1 MPGNQALRRHR
12 WEDHCKFK
20 ASLVD
25 KSKFRGYPGLQSKTL
40 SQKQTQRTVVSVK
53 CSRAYL
59 LALSLGICSLA
70 GGSSRK
76 PKAFTSPVYLS
87 V

>member
-25 KSKFRGYPGLQSKTL
+25 KSKF
-40 SQKQTQRTVVSVK
+40 VSVK